1 MSQPN
6 GDEKKYVAYVGSYS
20 YTGEA
25 KGITIYDVDMKSRQ
39 LFLSCS
45 VP

>member
-6 GDEKKYVAYVGSYS
+6 IDEKKYVAYVGSYS

-25 KGITIYDVDMKSRQ
+25 KDITIYDVDIRRT
-39 LFLSCS
+39 FY
-45 VP
+45 